1 MVSLLECL
9 GKVVEKAMTTAITEW
24 VERLLHNGQMGGR
37 KGRSAVD
44 AVAAL
49 TGRAQMALEEGEA
62 YGVVLADVKGAFDQ
76 HDLLET
82 IAQLI

>member
-1 MVSLLECL
+1 
-9 GKVVEKAMTTAITEW
+9 
-24 VERLLHNGQMGGR
+24 MGGR

-62 YGVVLADVKGAFDQ
+62 YGVVLADVKGAFDYIQ
-76 HDLLET
+76 HN
-82 IAQLI
+82 ILIQVLAVEMMNVRSLNSIHIYLYSRGLSGL